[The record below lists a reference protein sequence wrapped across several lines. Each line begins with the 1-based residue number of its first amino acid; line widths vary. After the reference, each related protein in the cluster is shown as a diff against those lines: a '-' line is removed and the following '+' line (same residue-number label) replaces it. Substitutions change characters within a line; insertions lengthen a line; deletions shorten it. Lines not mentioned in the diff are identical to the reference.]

1 MPTATKKPVDFTAID
16 TESNLQRHI
25 GRIVYCL
32 EKPGKLKD
40 RSLLLYFK
48 KARGFPLRVDP
59 FVAIERCI
67 YAGLPRDPETNDQVM
82 PEDDSPDD
90 DFTDEER
97 VTFQRILS
105 LFPRFGIV
113 FNALANAP
121 DIFAVFIQ
129 EMIQYA
135 QNSRNDDVSSV
146 KAAVLSFIADLDQL
160 SRRFGLAPGWNAR
173 DPAASRWMHDART
186 ALQIIPL
193 KDRGIFWENPNDY
206 MAEVLDKTKKI
217 DETEWPCFLYPAGTF
232 FNEKN
237 EFKDLF
243 RGEILVRTYRHIFT
257 SPSSA
262 FDKDVKAGKR
272 SQAELHGITE
282 VEPEGIAYAA
292 VLARQGLVGH
302 GWKPK
307 DFSFNYRNF
316 YHNIVA
322 MFKREPSLKWVVDTL
337 KWWNKQVCLNRTRRG
352 PRAVSDNESDEGR
365 VNPVDRL
372 YAQMHAAPNS
382 ELDEADTR
390 PDKKPSKLQ
399 RAPESF
405 ENGEDI
411 NNEDINNEPID
422 NEDINNEPI
431 DNEPISNEPM
441 TNEPQFDE
449 DSDDEEYEAAPRVN
463 KANGRVAGMLK
474 SILMMRCMSMTRR
487 YPEMQQPLPP
497 ARPHKQPTQPPP
509 QPPPLPSA
517 NNPHRQ
523 VQVASPPDNPRL
535 RPFLI
540 ERPNHSRSSPPA
552 SMPHHQANRAR
563 DSVLQASPSQSQ
575 PPVDVS
581 TATKTTTRPPSAT
594 IPLPQPPQPRIQASN
609 QAHRGHVVSS
619 TASSPPMHVATVPKQ
634 TSAAGFQKTRTP
646 VTLTIPPR
654 SALGTTTNMAIG
666 TLTLASTEPAIV
678 NLKRKRHPDA
688 SAGRDQ
694 YTQDRTAT
702 TSDEEEGSALSDLP
716 PELFS
721 DHPETS
727 KQPIKHER
735 KLASP
740 SPAPVAT
747 AKTGKKKASD
757 KKKPKVDKQSKNG
770 GSTLPSKAVP
780 QVPQGKSQ
788 PIRAAATGVTRRST
802 RRALI
807 K

>member
-1 MPTATKKPVDFTAID
+1 MI
-16 TESNLQRHI
+16 
-25 GRIVYCL
+25 
-32 EKPGKLKD
+32 
-40 RSLLLYFK
+40 
-48 KARGFPLRVDP
+48 
-59 FVAIERCI
+59 
-67 YAGLPRDPETNDQVM
+67 
-82 PEDDSPDD
+82 
-90 DFTDEER
+90 
-97 VTFQRILS
+97 
-105 LFPRFGIV
+105 
-113 FNALANAP
+113 
-121 DIFAVFIQ
+121 FIQ

-146 KAAVLSFIADLDQL
+146 KGAVLGFIEDAEQL

-173 DPAASRWMHDART
+173 DPAALRWMHDART

-193 KDRGIFWENPNDY
+193 KDRDIFWKNPNDY
-206 MAEVLDKTKKI
+206 MAEVLDKTRKI

-237 EFKDLF
+237 EFKGLF

-352 PRAVSDNESDEGR
+352 PRAVSDDDSDKGR
-365 VNPVDRL
+365 DNPVDRL
-372 YAQMHAAPNS
+372 YAQMHATPDL

-390 PDKKPSKLQ
+390 PDKEPSEPQ

-411 NNEDINNEPID
+411 NNEPIN
-422 NEDINNEPI
+422 
-431 DNEPISNEPM
+431 
-441 TNEPQFDE
+441 NEPQFDE
-449 DSDDEEYEAAPRVN
+449 GSDEEEFEAAPRVN
-463 KANGRVAGMLK
+463 KANGRV
-474 SILMMRCMSMTRR
+474 RR
-487 YPEMQQPLPP
+487 YMAVDSDDDMYANDSQPEMEQHLPP
-497 ARPHKQPTQPPP
+497 ARPHKQPTQPQP
-509 QPPPLPSA
+509 QPPPLPA

-523 VQVASPPDNPRL
+523 VQVASPPDNPHL
-535 RPFLI
+535 QPILI
-540 ERPNHSRSSPPA
+540 EHPNNSRSSPPA
-552 SMPHHQANRAR
+552 MPHHHANHTRDPVLRASR
-563 DSVLQASPSQSQ
+563 SQSQ
-575 PPVDVS
+575 PPVNVS
-581 TATKTTTRPPSAT
+581 TTTKTTTRLPSAT
-594 IPLPQPPQPRIQASN
+594 IPLPQPPQPRIQASH
-609 QAHRGHVVSS
+609 QVHRGHVVPS
-619 TASSPPMHVATVPKQ
+619 TASSPSMHVSTVRKQ
-634 TSAAGFQKTRTP
+634 TSATGFKKTP

-666 TLTLASTEPAIV
+666 TVTLESTEPAIV
-678 NLKRKRHPDA
+678 NLKRKRHPGHT
-688 SAGRDQ
+688 GRGQ
-694 YTQDRTAT
+694 HSQSRTVT

-727 KQPIKHER
+727 ER
-735 KLASP
+735 PTKYEPKLASSSP
-740 SPAPVAT
+740 SPVPVAIV
-747 AKTGKKKASD
+747 KVGKKKAND
-757 KKKPKVDKQSKNG
+757 KKKPKVAKVKQSRNG
-770 GSTLPSKAVP
+770 GPTLPSTAVP
-780 QVPQGKSQ
+780 QVPQ
-788 PIRAAATGVTRRST
+788 GVTRRST
-802 RRALI
+802 RRTLI